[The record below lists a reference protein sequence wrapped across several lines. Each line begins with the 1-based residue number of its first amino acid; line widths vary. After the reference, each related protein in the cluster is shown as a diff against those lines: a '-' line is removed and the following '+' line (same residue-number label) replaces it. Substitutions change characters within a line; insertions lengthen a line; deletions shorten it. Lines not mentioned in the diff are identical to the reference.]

1 MPAEQEPQG
10 MENVEMPQ
18 TYRRI
23 SDMIPPLQGVEPPV
37 RGQAEEPALSGLAM
51 PSQEP
56 INVPEVPTAEV
67 KQESIVPKPKEIS
80 PEQSTF
86 ISEKALRK
94 FDALGDKN
102 ATQVN
107 ADNMKYPVN
116 PNPDSIALPGRWG
129 LVNAKITGM
138 PKTFKEVGEIID
150 RQVNRLVRLVNANP
164 EFAKESARFYRD
176 MAESATMITDAA
188 FPQAKGLE
196 KYLFDEL
203 VLRFLALGSPR
214 TSVAANASKS
224 AGSVAALIDQFEAGY
239 KIGFGEQSHGAKTTY
254 NAWKDGGHFDLSL
267 PGVQDKVRS
276 FYLNS
281 LAELIEMAEAQND
294 SVSVEELMV
303 RAGKSMRIIDPNHSA
318 KLTDAE
324 KKEIQRLLDGKAT
337 IDMWDMAAKGWA
349 WPGYIIFKNRRNSV
363 KQPFQWSQDDF
374 EKVGTLKDK
383 NWKQILSE
391 LKITS
396 PDQLRYQQAR
406 ALKIDGNPDWTLET
420 WNERKSQPFPDS
432 TKFSYYT
439 EGTEAGLS
447 PGGGGPLYD
456 AQQAID
462 GLLADRLNELG
473 LATLFG
479 KTKLKARNAQ
489 EILWALEKLDNPIE
503 ANNDLALFGNTFE
516 PFLNEVLKLR
526 TGKDVDPKSRAEN
539 VLAAMERAYAA
550 MAQQLIP
557 IEVVSGGTSEE
568 AKRIQD
574 AIKNLQDAG
583 DPDAAT
589 TLTLH
594 VADGL
599 GNAINDLAIKH
610 GIKATIENV
619 DVGEGGYTENQ
630 QVNVAPN
637 IRVTLRGKP
646 EETFL
651 VLETLSRAM
660 DQDGGNVIRKPTMR
674 ELNDSRVNK
683 NLILTI
689 PTTGL
694 DQAQRNKMFLDL
706 SALKDANGDSFLTG
720 FTEVNGG
727 IAIGNQFYSGD
738 YKKAIIDN
746 KANIDGILKKYGLSL
761 NQSAPVTSAIIQTF
775 YRGQAS
781 TKIEPEKIMVKKKE
795 VLRPSFAS
803 DLYDYIKNRMTNIP
817 LAGSRPSFAQKT
829 DFEKNWID
837 KADTLFSRLKSY
849 PIGNKSE
856 IEKAK
861 LEALDIAS
869 NTKRT
874 AALVALKSELETAL
888 LRDQISEDVANK
900 LKSQYGFKEEKQ
912 SKEEE

>member
-1 MPAEQEPQG
+1 
-10 MENVEMPQ
+10 
-18 TYRRI
+18 
-23 SDMIPPLQGVEPPV
+23 MI
-37 RGQAEEPALSGLAM
+37 
-51 PSQEP
+51 
-56 INVPEVPTAEV
+56 
-67 KQESIVPKPKEIS
+67 
-80 PEQSTF
+80 
-86 ISEKALRK
+86 
-94 FDALGDKN
+94 
-102 ATQVN
+102 
-107 ADNMKYPVN
+107 
-116 PNPDSIALPGRWG
+116 
-129 LVNAKITGM
+129 
-138 PKTFKEVGEIID
+138 
-150 RQVNRLVRLVNANP
+150 
-164 EFAKESARFYRD
+164 
-176 MAESATMITDAA
+176 
-188 FPQAKGLE
+188 
-196 KYLFDEL
+196 
-203 VLRFLALGSPR
+203 
-214 TSVAANASKS
+214 
-224 AGSVAALIDQFEAGY
+224 
-239 KIGFGEQSHGAKTTY
+239 
-254 NAWKDGGHFDLSL
+254 
-267 PGVQDKVRS
+267 
-276 FYLNS
+276 
-281 LAELIEMAEAQND
+281 
-294 SVSVEELMV
+294 
-303 RAGKSMRIIDPNHSA
+303 RAGKSMRILDPNHSA
-318 KLTDAE
+318 KLTDVE
-324 KKEIQRLLDGKAT
+324 NKEIQRLLDGKAT

-374 EKVGTLKDK
+374 EKIGTLKDK

-406 ALKIDGNPDWTLET
+406 ALKIDGNQDWTLET
-420 WNERKSQPFPDS
+420 WNERKSQPFSDS

-439 EGTEAGLS
+439 QGTESGLS

-456 AQQAID
+456 AQQSID

-479 KTKLKARNAQ
+479 KAKLKARNSQ

-503 ANNDLALFGNTFE
+503 ANNDLSLFGSTFE

-574 AIKNLQDAG
+574 AIQNLQNAG

-630 QVNVAPN
+630 RVNVAPN

-706 SALKDANGDSFLTG
+706 SALKDTNGDSFLTG

-727 IAIGNQFYSGD
+727 IAIGNQFYEGD
-738 YKKAIIDN
+738 FEAAIALNKSQIDSILQNYKN
-746 KANIDGILKKYGLSL
+746 KFADSKFE
-761 NQSAPVTSAIIQTF
+761 SAIIQTF

-803 DLYDYIKNRMTNIP
+803 DLYEYIKNRMTNIP

-869 NTKRT
+869 NTKRI

-900 LKSQYGFKEEKQ
+900 LKAQYGFKEEKQ